1 MLPLLVVVFL
11 VVVVVVIVVVGVSL
25 LMVVVA
31 EDAND
36 AADDDAETD
45 EPKNKQTKNINKVIF
60 DLACFDDKTNPCHCM
75 FVYRVSNITENT
87 K

>member
-1 MLPLLVVVFL
+1 MVFL

-25 LMVVVA
+25 LMVVVVVA

-45 EPKNKQTKNINKVIF
+45 EPKNKQTKNINKTSLKMIF
-60 DLACFDDKTNPCHCM
+60 DLACFDDKTVICRCKM
-75 FVYRVSNITENT
+75 
-87 K
+87 